1 MEAEVVGDLIRIHTI
16 MTRGLAVSIDH
27 GRSFLK
33 ERRKPDEFRGFIMYL
48 RCLTSMLH
56 AHHLTEDEV
65 AFPYFKKFLPDIPY
79 ESLTKQHKL
88 IGPNLDKVNE
98 WMNENKE
105 SLPAQEIFTPLISH
119 LEAIQAVWLPHIQLE
134 ESQFSEENL
143 APVIDMND
151 RIQIGKL
158 LANHSRSHQQG
169 GIEML
174 AFVLYNMKPEDR
186 EMIATTV
193 PWFLRK
199 VLLNGLLKNQ
209 WKPIRPYLLS
219 D

>member
-1 MEAEVVGDLIRIHTI
+1 MEAEVVGDLIRIHTV

-27 GRSFLK
+27 GRSFSK
-33 ERRKPDEFRGFIMYL
+33 GQRDPDEFRGFIMYL

-79 ESLTKQHKL
+79 ESLTKQHKQ
-88 IGPNLDKVNE
+88 IIPNLDKVNE
-98 WMNENKE
+98 WINENKS
-105 SLPAQEIFTPLISH
+105 SLPSEEMIMPLITH
-119 LEAIQAVWLPHIQLE
+119 LDAIQTVWLPHIQLE
-134 ESQFSEENL
+134 ESQFSEENVT
-143 APVIDMND
+143 PVIDMND

-158 LANHSRSHQQG
+158 LANHSRSHQNS

-174 AFVLYNMKPEDR
+174 AFILYNMKSEDR
-186 EMIATTV
+186 LIMTGTI
-193 PWFLRK
+193 PWFFRK

-209 WKPIRPYLLS
+209 WKPLRPYLLPV
-219 D
+219 